1 MIILYVLQIVYF
13 VVYIFVLYLLRFEG
27 LYKIVQSNLYSAPW
41 YNDFRIEK
49 SCDAPNLLNDR
60 DLVDNEPEFEETLQT
75 AAKRTEGGCRRAGSY
90 D

>member
-60 DLVDNEPEFEETLQT
+60 DLGEV
-75 AAKRTEGGCRRAGSY
+75 CRKDQALRRVEKGASAC
-90 D
+90 